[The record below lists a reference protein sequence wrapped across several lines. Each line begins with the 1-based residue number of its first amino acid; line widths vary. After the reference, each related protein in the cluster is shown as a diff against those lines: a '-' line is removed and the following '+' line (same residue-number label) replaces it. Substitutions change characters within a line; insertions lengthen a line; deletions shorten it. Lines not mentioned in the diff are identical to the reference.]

1 MVNIFGVRIN
11 EKEKTQEVQKENKT
25 KKDYVLFLPFAA
37 LQIIFL
43 LFIILEHVN
52 SGLRII
58 INRTKNKKQ

>member
-11 EKEKTQEVQKENKT
+11 EKEKNSSTKRKQN